1 MDTSPCKTI
10 VWDCCIILGMFCNNM
25 YIAYVKF
32 SRLLWLLEDYEI
44 DWQLHISINLNFDK
58 LNLLWALRTARGAE
72 RLH

>member
-1 MDTSPCKTI
+1 
-10 VWDCCIILGMFCNNM
+10 MFCNNM

-58 LNLLWALRTARGAE
+58 LNLLWALRTARGEE